1 LKYALLFIRRANVEN
16 TNFVAIVCDASYTSD
31 RLAGGW
37 VVVRGD
43 SYHLPSAKDLILIG
57 KRLKE
62 CTRYGT
68 TYEAKNSEKYVTYRS
83 RWYDRIIRCS
93 TRTSCVL
100 RYGKFSWFLRGRLAF
115 RNRWVKRRSSISV
128 NFVRA
133 CAVEC
138 NRLIVLTHIFG
149 NFRQSR
155 DQSALH
161 HARRLVYTV

>member
-1 LKYALLFIRRANVEN
+1 MGGGARRFVPFTISERLNFNRKTTKGVYTVRYYLRGEKFGKIRNV
-16 TNFVAIVCDASYTSD
+16 SKS
-31 RLAGGW
+31 
-37 VVVRGD
+37 VVG
-43 SYHLPSAKDLILIG
+43 
-57 KRLKE
+57 
-62 CTRYGT
+62 
-68 TYEAKNSEKYVTYRS
+68 
-83 RWYDRIIRCS
+83 RWYDSIIRCS

-100 RYGKFSWFLRGRLAF
+100 RYGKFSWFSRGRLAF